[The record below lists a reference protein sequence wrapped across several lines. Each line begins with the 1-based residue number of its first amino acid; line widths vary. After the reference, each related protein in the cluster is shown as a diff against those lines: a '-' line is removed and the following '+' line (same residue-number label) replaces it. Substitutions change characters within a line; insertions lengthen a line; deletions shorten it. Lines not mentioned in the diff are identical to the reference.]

1 MLPGPR
7 GLSLGLPAQRGSSG
21 RGGWPFASHR
31 RGALHLPESS
41 FGPFLTRC
49 ACRWTQVAWKRFRTF
64 AVPSGEASYARGFVK
79 LRGQVG
85 APAPCTALEAT
96 EPSLGTDRMNLPRPG
111 NGATEDLTLNGAR
124 T

>member
-1 MLPGPR
+1 M
-7 GLSLGLPAQRGSSG
+7 
-21 RGGWPFASHR
+21 
-31 RGALHLPESS
+31 
-41 FGPFLTRC
+41 
-49 ACRWTQVAWKRFRTF
+49 AWKRFRTF

-85 APAPCTALEAT
+85 APAPRTAPEAT

-111 NGATEDLTLNGAR
+111 NGTTEDLTLNGAR